1 MPSAGHNRRA
11 GCRFC
16 KITGV
21 NPNEQA
27 QARLFALI
35 ERGARQGRLSYQE
48 INEALGEVNF
58 DEDAAEALFEVLEA
72 RSIEVVNDAP
82 AGEKPVAAASPQPK
96 PAVKPAPPR
105 PVGEHEDLDELLESI
120 GSLEEFMAT
129 KHEEWELAMAAEAKT
144 EEADTLA
151 EPLEDA
157 YRLYTRKMASVARRS
172 PAEEAQLARD
182 ARDGDL
188 AARQELV
195 ESNWRLVVFL
205 ARRASEKTTLPLNDL
220 MQEGMIG
227 LLKAVDN
234 FDPTRGQRLGAYAT
248 WFIRQSINK
257 AVADNARSMR
267 LPSHMYGVIQK
278 IKRAQGEL
286 SQTLGRM
293 PSRQEISLHTGLAV
307 PLVEEGLRS
316 ALTPVSLDAPVGEDD
331 DMELGELVGD
341 IGNEAEEATG
351 RRELREGLEKSLE
364 ALSGLER
371 AVISRRFGL
380 GDYETAGA
388 QTVDDVAKQM
398 NLSRERVRQLEIR
411 TLRKLRRR
419 AQGTAMDD

>member
-1 MPSAGHNRRA
+1 MNQTQQP
-11 GCRFC
+11 
-16 KITGV
+16 
-21 NPNEQA
+21 QA
-27 QARLFALI
+27 QLFELI
-35 ERGARQGRLSYQE
+35 ERGAHCGQLSLQE
-48 INEALGEVNF
+48 INDALGGLDF
-58 DEDAAEALFEVLEA
+58 DEEAAEALFEVLEA
-72 RSIEVVNDAP
+72 RSIEVVNAAP
-82 AGEKPVAAASPQPK
+82 AAAKPTAAAAPQPK
-96 PAVKPAPPR
+96 TRPVPAPKQEAS
-105 PVGEHEDLDELLESI
+105 EHGDLDDLLDSV
-120 GSLEEFMAT
+120 GSLEDYMAT
-129 KHEEWELAMAAEAKT
+129 KHEEWELAMAAEAKS
-144 EEADTLA
+144 EAADTLA

-157 YRLYTRKMASVARRS
+157 YRLYTRKMATVARRS
-172 PAEEAQLARD
+172 VAEEAQLARD

-234 FDPTRGQRLGAYAT
+234 YDPSRGQRLGAYAT

-293 PSRQEISLHTGLAV
+293 PSRQEISQHTGLTI

-316 ALTPVSLDAPVGEDD
+316 ALSPISLDAPVGEDD
-331 DMELGELVGD
+331 DMELSELVGD
-341 IGNEAEEATG
+341 IGNEAEESAG
-351 RRELREGLEKSLE
+351 RKELRDGLETALE

-380 GDYETAGA
+380 GDYGTAGA
-388 QTVDDVAKQM
+388 QTVDDVAVQM
-398 NLSRERVRQLEIR
+398 KLSRERVRQLEIR
-411 TLRKLRRR
+411 ALRKLRRR
-419 AQGTAMDD
+419 AKGGVMDD